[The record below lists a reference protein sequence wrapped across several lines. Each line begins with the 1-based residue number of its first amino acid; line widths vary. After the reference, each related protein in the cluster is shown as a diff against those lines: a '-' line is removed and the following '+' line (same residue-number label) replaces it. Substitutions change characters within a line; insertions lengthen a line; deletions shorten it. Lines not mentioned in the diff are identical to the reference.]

1 MSKFGLV
8 VLGAHIG
15 VHIKSDIEKVTE
27 GKILLVEPVPHN
39 IKLIKQNLKDLEH
52 IIIEPVT
59 IGNVNQVRNFY
70 FIKENSIGKLKKHW
84 ASGIG
89 SFDKNH
95 LLNHRS
101 KRFLVEDED
110 IEAIQI
116 QSLRFS
122 DLILKYSIE
131 EIDKLIID
139 VEGSEY
145 EILKDLDLENIKI
158 NSILFEFKHFDGHF
172 KTGRKL
178 EEILR
183 KFELNNYKTSKVDEE
198 NILAIKH

>member
-39 IKLIKQNLKDLEH
+39 IKLIKQNLQGLEN

-59 IGNVNQVRNFY
+59 ISNVNQVRNFY

-101 KRFLVEDED
+101 KRFLVEEED

-116 QSLRFS
+116 QSLKFS
-122 DLILKYSIE
+122 DLILKHSIE

-145 EILKDLDLENIKI
+145 EILKDLDLDKIKI
-158 NSILFEFKHFDGHF
+158 NSILFEFKHFDGNF

-183 KFELNNYKTSKVDEE
+183 KFELNNYKTSRIDEE
-198 NILAIKH
+198 NILAIRH

>member
-39 IKLIKQNLKDLEH
+39 IKLIKQNLKGLEN

-59 IGNVNQVRNFY
+59 ISNVNQVKNFY

-89 SFDKNH
+89 SFDKKH

-101 KRFLVEDED
+101 KRFLVEEED
-110 IEAIQI
+110 IEEIKI
-116 QSLRFS
+116 QSLKFS
-122 DLILKYSIE
+122 DLVSKYSID

-145 EILKDLDLENIKI
+145 EILKDLDLEKIKI

-183 KFELNNYKTSKVDEE
+183 KFELNNYKTSKIDEE
-198 NILAIKH
+198 NILAIRH